1 MDTHDS
7 EPAGGLSVLDVPC
20 PICGGRDS
28 TPYSEENGFPL
39 VRCAGCG
46 LLYVTPRPDPAATSA
61 AHEYGLHHGDATL
74 EITGRYRPDRIAGL
88 RRTLTALY
96 GPALPPGV
104 TSWLDVGCGHGEFL
118 TALQRFAGP
127 GVTTVGLEPNRTK
140 AAGCVQRGLDVRSL
154 GLDEVDGRY
163 SVVSLLNVF
172 SHLQD
177 PRSFLADC
185 VERIE
190 PGGELLIET
199 GDTAGLS
206 ADEHPRPLFL
216 PDHLLFADE
225 PLVRRVLTDVGLEVV
240 ATHHGSAAAA
250 LPLQVLGECRRA
262 VQRRQAPPVVAASRR
277 WRQERRRRIDL
288 WVRARRID

>member
-1 MDTHDS
+1 MDTDDS
-7 EPAGGLSVLDVPC
+7 DPATGSRSLAVPC
-20 PICGGRDS
+20 PICGADES
-28 TPYSEENGFPL
+28 VPYAEENGWRL
-39 VRCAGCG
+39 VRCADCG
-46 LLYVTPRPDPAATSA
+46 VLHVTPRPDPAATAA
-61 AHEYGLHHGDATL
+61 AHEYGLHRGDSTL
-74 EITGRYRPDRIAGL
+74 AITGRFRPDRVAGL

-96 GPALPPGV
+96 GPSLPAGV

-127 GVTTVGLEPNRTK
+127 GVSAVGLEPNRTK
-140 AAGCVQRGLDVRSL
+140 AAGCVERGLDVRSV

-177 PRSFLADC
+177 PRAFLADC

-199 GDTAGLS
+199 GDTAGLRS
-206 ADEHPRPLFL
+206 DEHPRPLYL

-225 PLVRRVLTDVGLEVV
+225 QLVRRVLTEVGLEVV
-240 ATHHGSAAAA
+240 ATHHQSAAAA
-250 LPLQVLGECRRA
+250 VPLQVLGECRRA
-262 VQRRQAPPVVAASRR
+262 VQLRQAPPVVDASRR
-277 WRQERRRRIDL
+277 WWRERRRRIDL
-288 WVRARRID
+288 WVRARRLD

>member
-1 MDTHDS
+1 MDTDDS
-7 EPAGGLSVLDVPC
+7 DPTTGPAPLDVPC
-20 PICGGRDS
+20 PICGAGEFR
-28 TPYSEENGFPL
+28 PYAEENGWPL
-39 VRCAGCG
+39 VRCADCG
-46 LLYVTPRPDPAATSA
+46 VLYVTPRPDPAATAA
-61 AHEYGLHHGDATL
+61 AHEYGMHRGDSTL
-74 EITGRYRPDRIAGL
+74 AITGRYRPDRVAGL

-96 GPALPPGV
+96 GPSLPTGV

-127 GVTTVGLEPNRTK
+127 GVTAVGLEPNRTK
-140 AAGCVQRGLDVRSL
+140 AAGCVERGLDVRSV

-177 PRSFLADC
+177 PRAFLADC

-199 GDTAGLS
+199 GDTAGLRS
-206 ADEHPRPLFL
+206 EEHPRPLYL

-225 PLVRRVLTDVGLEVV
+225 QLVRRVLTEVGLEVV
-240 ATHHGSAAAA
+240 ATHHQSAAAA
-250 LPLQVLGECRRA
+250 VPLQVLGECRRA
-262 VQRRQAPPVVAASRR
+262 VQRRQAPPVVDASRR
-277 WRQERRRRIDL
+277 WWRERRRRIDL
-288 WVRARRID
+288 WVRARRLD